1 MNLFTKQKET
11 DRRQTMATTGE
22 AGVEGGVNREGK
34 TDVCKLLSI
43 KQTTAR
49 HHGTEQG
56 AVLNAV

>member
-1 MNLFTKQKET
+1 
-11 DRRQTMATTGE
+11 MATTGE